1 MNINS
6 KKENIRK
13 ENKNKTCMISYG
25 KDTICID
32 PSLHIFHI
40 LGKKHTIIILAYI
53 GSNEHGKSFNEIF
66 MGISNSSTTIISSR
80 LKELERNKLIRRET
94 SDGKIIYRLTDVG
107 EMIRESIIPLMRT
120 IERNATLFQ

>member
-25 KDTICID
+25 KETICID

-40 LGKKHTIIILAYI
+40 LGKKYAIIILTYL
-53 GSNEHGKSFNEIF
+53 GGNKDGKSFNEIL
-66 MGISNSSTTIISSR
+66 MGIPNSSTTIISSR
-80 LKELERNKLIRRET
+80 LRELESNRLIKRDT
-94 SDGKIIYRLTDVG
+94 SDGRITYRLTEIG
-107 EMIRESIIPLMRT
+107 EMIRESLIPLIKT
-120 IERNATLFQ
+120 VEINATLFQ

>member
-25 KDTICID
+25 KETICID

-40 LGKKHTIIILAYI
+40 LGKKYTIIILTYL
-53 GSNEHGKSFNEIF
+53 GGNKDRKSFNEIL
-66 MGISNSSTTIISSR
+66 MGIPNSSTTIISSR
-80 LKELERNKLIRRET
+80 LRELESNRLIKRET
-94 SDGKIIYRLTDVG
+94 SDGRITYRLTEIG
-107 EMIRESIIPLMRT
+107 EMIRESLIPLIKT
-120 IERNATLFQ
+120 VEINATLFQ